1 MDLGKEQFAE
11 TGMLIRKPVEQVFEA
26 FINPEITANF
36 WFSKGSGRLD
46 ENKEVIWTWESYNHS
61 VPVIIKSITPNKKIM
76 IQWGNYKE
84 KTNVEWTFI
93 SLNESQTFVKI
104 FNSGFKGTSDDLITQ
119 IRDSTEGFTLV
130 LAGLKAYLE
139 HNIQLNLI
147 SDRFPEGLEDISLDK
162 C

>member
-1 MDLGKEQFAE
+1 MNLKKEHFAE

-36 WFSKGSGRLD
+36 WFSKSSGRLD

-61 VPVIIKSITPNKKIM
+61 VQVIIKSITPNKKII

-84 KTNVEWTFI
+84 KTIVEWTFI

-104 FNSGFKGTSDDLITQ
+104 INSGFKGTSDELIKQ
-119 IRDSTEGFTLV
+119 IRNSTEGFTLV

-139 HNIQLNLI
+139 HNILNLI
-147 SDRFPEGLEDISLDK
+147 TDRFPKELEDHLSK
-162 C
+162 